1 MVKVKLFNTLSRR
14 LEEFVPIEDGK
25 VRMYIC
31 GPTVWNFAH
40 IGNFRTFIFGD
51 VLRRYLKYKG
61 YGVKHVFNLTDID
74 DRIINESAAR
84 NISIDE
90 FTAPFI
96 TYFWEDFDALGNERP
111 EVTPR
116 ATEHIAEMIDIIAK
130 LIANG
135 HAYESDGSIYYRIG
149 AFPEY
154 GKLSK
159 ISFEGNI
166 AGASDRVDTDKY
178 EKEDARDFAL
188 WKLVGE
194 DENPGWDAPFGRG
207 RPGWHI
213 ECSAMAMKYLGET
226 FDLHAGGMDLQF
238 PHHENEIAQSEGATG
253 KLFSKYW
260 VHSEF
265 LKIDDVTMSKSKG
278 NFFTFRDLREQGYSP
293 LAIRYLL
300 LSVPYRK
307 QLNFTFEGLKAA
319 ESTVE
324 RLRNFRALVRESS
337 TATVAERK
345 SSAFPSDSGELPAA
359 KPPEGV
365 GLPSERQSF
374 SARQNAKGTEA
385 ENSVRSSVSQ
395 ALKRFEAAMDDDL
408 NTAAALAAVHDMVR
422 EINTILAAEGLS
434 EADKAAVL
442 DAVAK
447 FDSVLGIFGKENSE
461 LLDEDVEALIAER
474 QDARRHRN
482 FARSD
487 EIRDELAAK
496 GIILED
502 TKDGMRWRR
511 K

>member
-1 MVKVKLFNTLSRR
+1 MLRLFNTLSRQ
-14 LEEFVPIEDGK
+14 LEDFQPIEAGK

-40 IGNFRTFIFGD
+40 IGNFRTFTFGD
-51 VLRRYLKYKG
+51 VLRRYLKFKG
-61 YGVKHVFNLTDID
+61 YELIHVFNLTDID
-74 DRIINESAAR
+74 DRIIKEATAE

-90 FTAPFI
+90 FTAPYI
-96 TYFWEDFDALGNERP
+96 QYFWEDFDALGLERP

-116 ATEHIAEMIDIIAK
+116 ATHHIAEMIDIIST
-130 LIANG
+130 LLANG
-135 HAYESDGSIYYRIG
+135 HAYESDGSIYYRIT

-159 ISFEGNI
+159 ISFSGNRDGGSERI
-166 AGASDRVDTDKY
+166 DTDKY
-178 EKEDARDFAL
+178 DKEDARDFAL

-194 DENPGWDAPFGRG
+194 DEPTGWDAPFGRG

-226 FDLHAGGMDLQF
+226 FDLHAGGQDLQF

-253 KLFSKYW
+253 KLFAKYW

-278 NFFTFRDLREQGYSP
+278 NFFTFRDLKAQGYSP

-307 QLNFTFEGLKAA
+307 QLNFTFEGLQGA
-319 ESTVE
+319 ESTIE
-324 RLRNFRALVRESS
+324 RLRNFRSLVRDAQVNDQAAGDATES
-337 TATVAERK
+337 AMK
-345 SSAFPSDSGELPAA
+345 
-359 KPPEGV
+359 
-365 GLPSERQSF
+365 
-374 SARQNAKGTEA
+374 
-385 ENSVRSSVSQ
+385 
-395 ALKRFEAAMDDDL
+395 ALAIFETAMDDDL

-422 EINTILAAEGLS
+422 EVNTMLATGPIDPAGR
-434 EADKAAVL
+434 DAVL

-447 FDSVLGIFGKENSE
+447 FDSVLGIFGSE
-461 LLDEDVEALIAER
+461 DEGILDDEIEALIAER
-474 QDARRHRN
+474 TAARQNRD

-487 EIRDELAAK
+487 EIRDLLIEK

-502 TKDGMRWRR
+502 TKDGVRWKR